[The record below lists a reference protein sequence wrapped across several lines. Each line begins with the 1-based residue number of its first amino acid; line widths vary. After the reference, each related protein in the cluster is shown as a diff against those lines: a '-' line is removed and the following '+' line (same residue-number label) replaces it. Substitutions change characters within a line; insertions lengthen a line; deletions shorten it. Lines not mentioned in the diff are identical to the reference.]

1 MRQDCGNCAKIMQQL
16 DLNCGNCT
24 EMTQQSGTLS
34 AEAVEDHA

>member
-1 MRQDCGNCAKIMQQL
+1 MRQVCGNCSEIMQQL

-24 EMTQQSGTLS
+24 EMTQQFGKLS